1 MERVCERCRTGS
13 MTTPCTTTWAIRTIT
28 HPIRVP
34 FSADPRSFLTRADA
48 ALDDLPPKLVSRN
61 ASLIQKEREKE
72 EEEEEEEEQL
82 VQVLHRCVHWLHAD
96 CGLASSELCFFLLQ
110 FQRARARLHQAYLNG
125 LTFRETRHSH
135 STRTTI
141 SWPTQSQLVWN
152 P

>member
-1 MERVCERCRTGS
+1 

-28 HPIRVP
+28 HPISVP
-34 FSADPRSFLTRADA
+34 FSADPRSFLTLADA

-61 ASLIQKEREKE
+61 AEASLIQKEREKE

-82 VQVLHRCVHWLHAD
+82 VQVLHRCVHCLHAD

-110 FQRARARLHQAYLNG
+110 IQRARARQQAYLNG

-141 SWPTQSQLVWN
+141 SWATQSWLVWN

>member
-1 MERVCERCRTGS
+1 V
-13 MTTPCTTTWAIRTIT
+13 
-28 HPIRVP
+28 
-34 FSADPRSFLTRADA
+34 DPRSFLTLADA

-61 ASLIQKEREKE
+61 AEASLIQKEREKEE

-82 VQVLHRCVHWLHAD
+82 VQVLHRCVHCLHAD

-110 FQRARARLHQAYLNG
+110 IQRARARLHQAYLNG

-141 SWPTQSQLVWN
+141 SLPTQSELVWN

>member
-1 MERVCERCRTGS
+1 MERVCEGCRTGS

-28 HPIRVP
+28 HPISVP
-34 FSADPRSFLTRADA
+34 FSADPRSFLTLADA

-61 ASLIQKEREKE
+61 AEASLIQKEREK
-72 EEEEEEEEQL
+72 EEEEQL
-82 VQVLHRCVHWLHAD
+82 VQVLHRCVHCLHAD

-110 FQRARARLHQAYLNG
+110 IQRARARLHQAYLNG
-125 LTFRETRHSH
+125 LTFREMRHSH